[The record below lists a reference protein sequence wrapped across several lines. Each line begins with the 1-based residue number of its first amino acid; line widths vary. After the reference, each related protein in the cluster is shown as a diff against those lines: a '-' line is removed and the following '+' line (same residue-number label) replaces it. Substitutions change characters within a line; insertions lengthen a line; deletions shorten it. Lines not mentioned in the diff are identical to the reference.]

1 MNLWSGRDND
11 MGMEESFSETY
22 EILGKLGE
30 GSGGI
35 VYKAYH
41 KRLRQEVVLKKVRN
55 RGMSDAASRQEVD
68 ILKQLHHSYLPQVFD
83 FLEIDGSVYTVMSYI
98 QGKSFAQLIKEGHKF
113 TQQQLIRW
121 GMQIS
126 SALNCLHSQ
135 KPPVIHGDIKPA
147 NIMLTKEGDICL
159 IDFNI
164 SFYLDHTAV
173 LGYTNGYTSPEQYIM
188 ALSSSSGIDFPEK
201 SNVDERTDIYSVGAA
216 LYHIATGQKIK
227 DCRQKIDKGLLIQY
241 TGEAFAQVIERT
253 TKIAPQDR
261 YQTALELFRAFEN
274 ISKKD
279 KRYQS
284 LLHRQTA
291 IRIGIVTAM
300 AGFIVL
306 GGYGIH
312 RIRLG
317 MTEQYNRLVEEQ
329 IDLREAGEYEDQEV
343 VFEEASAL
351 IPGALESYYQN
362 AYSLYMQEEYE
373 ECISFI
379 DYNICENE
387 DINLTQA
394 RMADVYYLEADSYFK
409 LQKYDEALDAYE
421 ELFRLGT
428 KQTEYYRD
436 YAIALA
442 YSGDAESGQEILQ
455 EAIDYGL
462 KEDSIYYAKGEMEN
476 AQGRYDAAIQE
487 FQQCIGITDDDG
499 MKERAYLMLYDIY
512 DEKGEDVN
520 QRNVLIEARKTLP
533 SENQMQV
540 LERLAQIDI
549 ELADKSGNSDYR
561 KEAINVLLGVEA
573 QGWATYDTYDTLA
586 VLYEKQGQLDMARQA
601 ADTMLEK
608 YGEDYNIY
616 MRYAFLEIDAQELL
630 ANTSRDYTQFVQYY
644 EKALQLYTEQQSDNN
659 VDSEMEL
666 LKNLYAQVV
675 EGGWVE

>member
-83 FLEIDGSVYTVMSYI
+83 FLEIDGSVYTVMSYV

-227 DCRQKIDKGLLIQY
+227 DCRQKIDKELLTQY
-241 TGEAFAQVIERT
+241 TGEAFAQVIERA

-317 MTEQYNRLVEEQ
+317 ITEQYNRLVEEQ
-329 IDLREAGEYEDQEV
+329 IDLRQSGEYEDQEV

-351 IPGALESYYQN
+351 IPSALESYYQN

-561 KEAINVLLGVEA
+561 KEAINVLLDVEA

>member
-241 TGEAFAQVIERT
+241 TGEAFAQVIERA

-379 DYNICENE
+379 DYDICENE

-561 KEAINVLLGVEA
+561 KEAINVLLDVEA

>member
-227 DCRQKIDKGLLIQY
+227 DCRQKIDKELLTQY
-241 TGEAFAQVIERT
+241 TGEAFAQVIERA

-279 KRYQS
+279 RRYQS

-317 MTEQYNRLVEEQ
+317 ITEQYNRLVEEQ
-329 IDLREAGEYEDQEV
+329 IDLRQSGEYEDQEV

-379 DYNICENE
+379 DYDICENE

>member
-241 TGEAFAQVIERT
+241 TGEAFAQVIERA

-379 DYNICENE
+379 DYDICENE

-520 QRNVLIEARKTLP
+520 QRNVLIEARQTLP
-533 SENQMQV
+533 VENQMQV

>member
-379 DYNICENE
+379 DYDICENE

-520 QRNVLIEARKTLP
+520 QRNVLIEARKILP

>member
-241 TGEAFAQVIERT
+241 TGEAFAQVIERA

-379 DYNICENE
+379 DYDICENE